1 MPSRKGRSF
10 PAEPT
15 GAPAWHDRPMTTPA
29 RLASAAALIADPARA
44 SMLQALMAGEALTAG
59 ELARAA
65 GIAPST
71 ASAHLAALT
80 DGALVAVHAQGRH
93 RWFRIASEDVAAI
106 LESLMGLAEATR
118 PARRWPHG
126 EALRSARTC
135 WDHLAGRLGV
145 ALHAGLVARGV
156 LRPVPGGW
164 ETTAWGD
171 AWLGRLGVDLDSARR
186 ARRFACDCMDW
197 SERRPHLAGG
207 LARALCTLC
216 LARGWLRRQTGEG
229 LARRV
234 VAPTPEG
241 ARVLREAFGVGG
253 DNEAA

>member
-1 MPSRKGRSF
+1 
-10 PAEPT
+10 
-15 GAPAWHDRPMTTPA
+15 MTTPA

-44 SMLQALMAGEALTAG
+44 AMLQALMAGEALTAG

-71 ASAHLAALT
+71 ASAHLAALA

-93 RWFRIASEDVAAI
+93 RWFRIANDDVAAI
-106 LESLMGLAEATR
+106 LEALMGLAEATR

-126 EALRSARTC
+126 EALRRARTC

-145 ALHAGLVARGV
+145 ALHQGLVERGA
-156 LRPVPGGW
+156 LRPAPGGW
-164 ETTAWGD
+164 ETTAAGD
-171 AWLGRLGVDLDSARR
+171 AWLERAGVDLAAARR

-197 SERRPHLAGG
+197 SERRPHLGGG

-216 LARGWLRRQTGEG
+216 LARGWLRRQPGEG

-234 VAPTPEG
+234 VVPTPEG
-241 ARVLREAFGVGG
+241 ARRMREAFGVRLDVSAGG
-253 DNEAA
+253 QAAAD

>member
-1 MPSRKGRSF
+1 
-10 PAEPT
+10 
-15 GAPAWHDRPMTTPA
+15 MTSPA

-44 SMLQALMAGEALTAG
+44 AMLQALMAGEALTAG

-93 RWFRIASEDVAAI
+93 RFFRIASEDVAAI
-106 LESLMGLAEATR
+106 LEPLMGLAEVTR
-118 PARRWPHG
+118 PTPRRWPHG
-126 EALRSARTC
+126 EALRNARTC

-145 ALHAGLVARGV
+145 ALHEGLVGRDV
-156 LRPVPGGW
+156 LRPAPGGW
-164 ETTAWGD
+164 ETTSAGE
-171 AWLGRLGVDLDSARR
+171 ASLKRAGVDLDAARR

-197 SERRPHLAGG
+197 SERRPHLGGG
-207 LARALCTLC
+207 LARAICTLC
-216 LARGWLRRQTGEG
+216 LARGWLRRQPGEG

-234 VAPTPEG
+234 VTPTPEG
-241 ARVLREAFGVGG
+241 ARMLREAFGVRL
-253 DNEAA
+253 DPPAAAQAAAD

>member
-1 MPSRKGRSF
+1 
-10 PAEPT
+10 
-15 GAPAWHDRPMTTPA
+15 MTTPA

-44 SMLQALMAGEALTAG
+44 AMLQALMAGEALTAG

-93 RWFRIASEDVAAI
+93 RFYRIDNEDVAAI
-106 LESLMGLAEATR
+106 LESLMGLAEVTR

-126 EALRSARTC
+126 EALREARTC

-145 ALHAGLVARGV
+145 ALHQGLVARGV
-156 LRPVPGGW
+156 LRPAAGGW
-164 ETTAWGD
+164 ETTAAGD
-171 AWLGRLGVDLDSARR
+171 AWLDQLGVDLDAARR

-197 SERRPHLAGG
+197 SERRPHLGGG
-207 LARALCTLC
+207 LARAICTLC
-216 LARGWLRRQTGEG
+216 LARGWLRRQPGEG

-234 VAPTPEG
+234 LVPTPEG
-241 ARVLREAFGVGG
+241 ARRMREAFGVRLAPAA
-253 DNEAA
+253 EAQSAAD